1 LAKFKVTVTAQ
12 TAKYFPCNGI
22 EFSGRGHKSRTYS
35 AHKKDS
41 HKMQHENWIW
51 EPSQGGQVA
60 EKTLALKPVDPIAYK
75 MKDIWGYDQ
84 DQFPIEP
91 FDIEVRITAS
101 TVREGLHLF
110 EQAVKEYMLEH
121 FEGYTRHQY
130 VERLDW
136 SDEFSELKSCE
147 IIMST

>member
-1 LAKFKVTVTAQ
+1 M
-12 TAKYFPCNGI
+12 N
-22 EFSGRGHKSRTYS
+22 
-35 AHKKDS
+35 
-41 HKMQHENWIW
+41 MQHENWIW
-51 EPSQGGQVA
+51 EPSQGGQVD
-60 EKTLALKPVDPIAYK
+60 EKTLALRPVDPVAYK

-84 DQFPIEP
+84 DEFPIEP
-91 FDIEVRITAS
+91 FDIEVRITAP
-101 TVREGLHLF
+101 TVRDGLNLF

-136 SDEFSELKSCE
+136 SDEFSEHKTCE